1 MPTVLKQ
8 NIMRLAV
15 FFHEPPVPA
24 LHGGRV
30 DVWRRLK
37 AFSKL
42 GVELAFIGWRKPSD
56 SAPHIIDAELGR
68 YVSRR
73 MIFEQTMGALGA
85 MRRLLRLSAY
95 PWAVTSRI
103 LDGRQ
108 QRQLEAFLGEFSP
121 DWIWSESLYC
131 GVTALRAAEALGKP
145 FAYRSHNI
153 EHQYMYNQAR
163 LEKNPKAR
171 LQIQLSLLHLKSIE
185 EKLIGS
191 SNIYFDISMDDLRYW
206 QGKGHGHGMW
216 LPPNVDDSI
225 MDEWDRVVPESP
237 RVDVA
242 FMGNLSTPNNID
254 GICWFLDEVLPRLRL
269 SKADVS
275 VVIAGSK
282 PTADIQRA
290 ASAAS
295 VTLIANPDSAIA
307 VMKRARVLINP
318 VRQGSG
324 VNVKSVE
331 MLYSDAELVTTSQGV
346 AGLPEQ
352 IKQAFRIADS
362 AASFAA
368 HIAEALAHPHGI
380 ADLRNN
386 ARGQFLSGNLSQ
398 VIDSLQSVTS

>member
-1 MPTVLKQ
+1 MPTILQQ

-42 GVELAFIGWRKPSD
+42 GVELALICWRKPSD
-56 SAPHIIDAELGR
+56 SAPHVIDAELGR

-73 MIFEQTMGALGA
+73 MVFEQTTGALGA

-103 LDGRQ
+103 LDSRQ
-108 QRQLEAFLGEFSP
+108 QRQLDAFLDDFSP

-131 GVTALRAAEALGKP
+131 GVTAQRAAEALGKP

-153 EHQYMYNQAR
+153 EHKYMYDQAR
-163 LEKNPKAR
+163 LEKDPKAR

-185 EKLIGS
+185 EKLIGA
-191 SNIYFDISMDDLRYW
+191 SNIYFDISMDDLCYW
-206 QGKGHGHGMW
+206 RDKGHGHGMW

-225 MDEWDRVVPESP
+225 MDEWDRAVPDSP
-237 RVDVA
+237 MVDIA
-242 FMGNLSTPNNID
+242 FMGNLSTPNNTD
-254 GICWFLDEVLPRLRL
+254 GVRWFLDDVLPRLRL

-282 PTADIQRA
+282 PTADIRRA

-295 VTLIANPDSAIA
+295 VTLVANPDSAIA

-331 MLYSDAELVTTSQGV
+331 MLYSDADLVTTSQGV

-352 IKQAFRIADS
+352 IKKVFRIGDS

-368 HIAEALAHPHGI
+368 HITEALAHPHAD

-398 VIDSLQSVTS
+398 VIESLQRVTS